1 MDDWHG
7 TTRGA
12 FRHLSLLSPRL
23 CPAELLRSPFHS
35 AQAEGIRGNQEQI
48 RHEPCKRACEADVE
62 NSRQDEELVIRHEAR
77 AALDPTN
84 CVLFNDRAL
93 CLHFRREGCL

>member
-1 MDDWHG
+1 MPYCLQYVNSFF
-7 TTRGA
+7 A
-12 FRHLSLLSPRL
+12 KNIRL
-23 CPAELLRSPFHS
+23 GKSIPGRVFVCTY
-35 AQAEGIRGNQEQI
+35 
-48 RHEPCKRACEADVE
+48 EPIGGDVE